1 VETHLLY
8 AALWTRYSALPERW
22 STATGNIDSGLRW
35 WGGRPE
41 FIEST
46 WYLFRATQD
55 PWYLHVAEMVVRDI
69 KRRCWTP
76 CGWAGLEDVRNGELK
91 DRMESFFLGETAK
104 YLYLLFDSTHP
115 LNRLDAPFV
124 FNTEGHPLI
133 IPRSTKQSNTPLT
146 GFHSPS
152 ELSETTQMSICPA
165 PPPSIPFSISAVTSR
180 TDFSHAASLA
190 RLHRMPNLGEPAPVV
205 EFTFSHPSFANP
217 SIYSPNNYTHYPWT
231 LPAKYILTN
240 GTSSKM
246 ENRITFDIS
255 FPAFQ
260 NTITGPLAVQR
271 VQDGFMI
278 NSISGLKLSLIK
290 ETERSGQMKPEDVFR
305 IYAASGLTL
314 GRDEKVYMNFETIAK
329 LNPVDQ
335 YFTRHRDA
343 AMLDVVIH
351 MTPDLQM
358 QQHESLST
366 PPIELNIQN
375 QTLPEVPFAQA
386 KNASFMTALLQHL
399 SSAFEEQIPF
409 SALLQAAQVASSP
422 PAGPRPT
429 FAAAIATGIGAGPVP
444 DVPDSSLI
452 GSDSLPWTTIYL
464 SDQTCQDKLPASAS
478 RDHQIIVMKRGGCS
492 FSKKLTNIPSFAPS
506 SKSLQLVIVVSY
518 PENEADGGHIRP
530 LLDEVQHTPSGM
542 PRFNPVPLIMV
553 DGGHEVYELF
563 RSVSG
568 VGLRRRYHF
577 SSQGLRITNIVVV

>member
-1 VETHLLY
+1 
-8 AALWTRYSALPERW
+8 
-22 STATGNIDSGLRW
+22 
-35 WGGRPE
+35 
-41 FIEST
+41 
-46 WYLFRATQD
+46 
-55 PWYLHVAEMVVRDI
+55 
-69 KRRCWTP
+69 
-76 CGWAGLEDVRNGELK
+76 
-91 DRMESFFLGETAK
+91 
-104 YLYLLFDSTHP
+104 
-115 LNRLDAPFV
+115 
-124 FNTEGHPLI
+124 
-133 IPRSTKQSNTPLT
+133 
-146 GFHSPS
+146 
-152 ELSETTQMSICPA
+152 
-165 PPPSIPFSISAVTSR
+165 
-180 TDFSHAASLA
+180 
-190 RLHRMPNLGEPAPVV
+190 MPNVGDTAPVV
-205 EFTFSHPSFANP
+205 EFTFSHPSFANS

-231 LPAKYILTN
+231 LPAKYTLTN

-246 ENRITFDIS
+246 ESRITFDIS
-255 FPAFQ
+255 FPAIQ
-260 NTITGPLAVQR
+260 NAVTGPLAVQR

-290 ETERSGQMKPEDVFR
+290 EIERSGQTKPEDVFR

-314 GRDEKVYMNFETIAK
+314 GRDEKVYMNLETIVK

-335 YFTRHRDA
+335 YFTRHRDT
-343 AMLDVVIH
+343 AMLDVVLYVA
-351 MTPDLQM
+351 PELQR
-358 QQHESLST
+358 QQHESLTST

-375 QTLPEVPFAQA
+375 QTLPEILFAQA
-386 KNASFMTALLQHL
+386 KDASFMTALLQHF
-399 SSAFEEQIPF
+399 SSAFEQQIPF
-409 SALLQAAQVASSP
+409 SALLPAAQVASSP
-422 PAGPRPT
+422 PRGPRPT
-429 FAAAIATGIGAGPVP
+429 LVAAIATGIGAEPVP
-444 DVPDSSLI
+444 DVHDSSLV

-464 SDQTCQDKLPASAS
+464 SDQTCQDKLPASAP